1 MEKRRGGE
9 GEKDMS
15 VELSQDGGQ
24 SHRDEQPHDREKNLR
39 ERIQDPEMLKRHT

>member
-24 SHRDEQPHDREKNLR
+24 PHDREENLR